1 MKYLLVYLCILLSSF
16 SSKSNFYNSQNI
28 SKEISNNYE
37 ALFFEFRE
45 SLENFHKLDKSV
57 SDIKT
62 LKDQFKQVRYSYKKI
77 EFLYDYLQTTYNYYH
92 INGSPLPKYN
102 QSYTRNQVWPPNGLQ
117 TIDELLYEDIDA
129 EKLIELHHL
138 SSNLYQK
145 VLESSQIHF
154 PYQLNNQ
161 EVFEAMRS
169 GLVRIYTLGLTGF
182 DTPGSG
188 DGIKENIIALNAIF
202 SSFKTYNTT
211 DPLFEVISERFSTG
225 LKQLENAGSFN
236 EFNRM
241 IFLKDVINPLFKDL
255 LEYQKYLNISTDI
268 IKQSAFNFNATNIF
282 DIDLIN
288 TEYYSYRSYIPL
300 NNKKA
305 IALGEQL
312 FFDKNLSNNRQMS
325 CATCHQPDKA
335 FQDGLVKSPTS
346 RNGDTTHRNTPT
358 LINSAYA
365 SRQFWD
371 MRAFNLELQV
381 AHVVGNNNE
390 FNTTFKTISNK
401 IKSNPSYAIQFREL
415 YGSIEKDY
423 INQRSISNAIAAY
436 VSSLRSKDSSFDR
449 FIENKSEHYS
459 ENAIK
464 GFNLFM
470 GKAACATCH
479 FPPTFNGSIPPFY
492 TETESEVLGV
502 TNGLSIENPQLDED
516 KGRGINNLFRDD
528 HKHFLHAFKTVTLRN
543 IEQTAPYMH
552 NGSFETLEEVLTFY
566 NEGGGAGLGIEITNQ
581 TLSSEKLNL
590 TEKEMED
597 IITFLKTLSDEN

>member
-1 MKYLLVYLCILLSSF
+1 MKNPLLYLFLVFGLF
-16 SSKSNFYNSQNI
+16 SYNNFYFE
-28 SKEISNNYE
+28 SKEINKELSDNYE
-37 ALFFEFRE
+37 KGFINFRNAL
-45 SLENFHKLDKSV
+45 KSFNN
-57 SDIKT
+57 SDYSKNNLPL
-62 LKDQFKQVRYSYKKI
+62 LKSNFKQVRYAYKEI
-77 EFLYDYLQTTYNYYH
+77 EFIYDYLQTTYNYYN

-102 QSYTRNQVWPPNGLQ
+102 QSYTRNEVWQPNGLQ
-117 TIDELLYEDIDA
+117 TIDELLYSDYHQ
-129 EKLIELHHL
+129 EKLNQLNTEL
-138 SSNLYQK
+138 YEK
-145 VLESSQIHF
+145 VLESYNNHF
-154 PYQLNNQ
+154 PYELNDQ

-169 GLVRIYTLGLTGF
+169 GLIRIFTHGITGF

-188 DGIKENIIALNAIF
+188 NGIKESHVALNAIF
-202 SSFKTYNTT
+202 SYFKSFKTSHSLN
-211 DPLFEVISERFSTG
+211 DVISKKFTLG
-225 LKQLENAGSFN
+225 LKQLKEAESFN

-255 LEYQKYLNISTDI
+255 LEYQKHLNISTDI
-268 IKQSAFNFNATNIF
+268 IKHSALNFDVTNIF

-288 TEYYSYRSYIPL
+288 TEYYNYRSYIPL
-300 NNKKA
+300 NNEKA
-305 IALGEQL
+305 ITLGEAL
-312 FFDKNLSNNRQMS
+312 FFDKNLSNNGQMS
-325 CATCHQPDKA
+325 CASCHQPEKA
-335 FQDGLVKSPTS
+335 FQDGLAKSPTT
-346 RNGDTTHRNTPT
+346 RNKKTTNRNTPT

-390 FNTTFKTISNK
+390 FNTSFKTISNK

-436 VSSLRSKDSSFDR
+436 VSSLRSKGSSFDR
-449 FIENKSEHYS
+449 FIDNKSEHYS
-459 ENAIK
+459 EDAIK

-479 FPPTFNGSIPPFY
+479 FPPTFNGTIPPFY

-502 TNGLSIENPQLDED
+502 TNGLNIENPQLDDD
-516 KGRGINNLFRDD
+516 KGRGINKLFRDD

-543 IEQTAPYMH
+543 IELTAPYMH

-566 NEGGGAGLGIEITNQ
+566 NEGGGAGLGIEIPNQ

-590 TEKEMED
+590 SQQEMD
-597 IITFLKTLSDEN
+597 AIIVFLKTLTDKEYRK